1 MTAVTRCLNKTILSR
16 QIRRKLREWLSGEAV
31 LNSIHGLGGNMNR
44 ADVMIVCVELLVI
57 AVTSLTLGEFI
68 ANFLR

>member
-1 MTAVTRCLNKTILSR
+1 
-16 QIRRKLREWLSGEAV
+16 
-31 LNSIHGLGGNMNR
+31 MNR